1 MACLDTSPVAACG
14 WQTSQ
19 MLKVITTNIHSAGQS
34 VRESLGPRPPPLP
47 VLLAQQEE
55 TKEV

>member
-34 VRESLGPRPPPLP
+34 VRESVGPRPPPLP

-55 TKEV
+55 V